1 MRQRNK
7 EESSRAR
14 PANTAYWNRL
24 AIGARA
30 AGRVQGRQVICP
42 ITRANPPRLNA
53 RNARMLTTTRN
64 RYLLLSDLLFLASAP
79 WIAYALRFEGWD
91 WSVQDAQTVRWYM
104 WFAVPLKLQILFAFG
119 LYGRLWRRAS
129 LPDMTR
135 ILEATAAATVA
146 CAILGIV
153 ALPATGL
160 TPLRV
165 PISVVCLDAFFT
177 VAAVACPRLLIR
189 LLPDWRQRR
198 MGVNGKRALI
208 IGAGAAAEMILKE
221 LRANPQLGLTP
232 IGFVD
237 DDPAKQNQRLHD
249 LPVCG
254 PLSAIP
260 EVVARE
266 RVDEIVIA
274 MPTAPGAVLRNVVR
288 AAMDAKVPTRTVP
301 GLFEILS
308 GRVAVSNLRQVEIQ
322 DLLRREPI
330 RTDLASVRAIVS
342 GETVLVTGAGGSIGS
357 ELGRQIASLG
367 PSQLVLLGNGENEIF
382 DIHEELKESHPALQL
397 QPIIADV
404 RDRMRVHTVF
414 KRFRPRAVFH
424 AAAHKHVP
432 LMEDNTVD
440 AVTNNILGTRNLID
454 FAAAW
459 KTEHFV
465 FISTDKAVRPTS
477 VMGATKRVAEMVIQ
491 DAARRYGRN
500 FVSVRFGN
508 VLGSRCSVVPI
519 FLRQIHAGG
528 PVTITHPEMR
538 RFFMT
543 IPEAV
548 QLVLQAAVLG
558 EGGEVFALDMGEP
571 VKITDLAA
579 DLIRLSGLE
588 IGKDIEI
595 RYTGI
600 RRGERLYEESF
611 FYGEDVVP
619 TEHPK
624 ILRAR
629 SNHLSGDIAMAL
641 DALLDA
647 ARVCRPDEELRRLL
661 RALVPEFQ
669 ESREIA
675 IRAQPRPRPAVP
687 ARLWR
692 SRSSAEPRV
701 FVELRSGG
709 ERRGGERPR
718 HGTPVGGLAGS
729 ESRSSGERR
738 SGRDRRTKRTV
749 AAVSRSTSIPDS
761 VS

>member
-1 MRQRNK
+1 
-7 EESSRAR
+7 
-14 PANTAYWNRL
+14 
-24 AIGARA
+24 
-30 AGRVQGRQVICP
+30 
-42 ITRANPPRLNA
+42 
-53 RNARMLTTTRN
+53 MLENIRN
-64 RYLLLSDLLFLASAP
+64 RYLLASDTLLLAGSPFL
-79 WIAYALRFEGWD
+79 AYALRFEGFGWHHE
-91 WSVQDAQTVRWYM
+91 DAVTALVY
-104 WFAVPLKLQILFAFG
+104 AGLSVPLKLGICLVYG
-119 LYGRLWRRAS
+119 NYGRLWRHAS
-129 LPDMTR
+129 IPDMAK
-135 ILEATAAATVA
+135 IIQAAFAAAAA
-146 CAILGIV
+146 CAVLGLL
-153 ALPATGL
+153 ALPGLGL
-160 TPLRV
+160 TAVRV
-165 PISVVCLDAFFT
+165 PISVLMLDSFFT
-177 VAAVACPRLLIR
+177 LTALAAPRLLVR
-189 LLPDWRQRR
+189 VLDSWRQLQRS
-198 MGVNGKRALI
+198 GNGKRALI
-208 IGAGAAAEMILKE
+208 VGAGAAGEMILKE
-221 LRANPQLGLTP
+221 LIANPQLGLTP
-232 IGFVD
+232 VGFVD
-237 DDPAKQNQRLHD
+237 DDPAKRNHRLNN
-249 LPVCG
+249 LPVLG
-254 PLSAIP
+254 PLSQIP
-260 EVVARE
+260 EIVGRHGI
-266 RVDEIVIA
+266 DEIVIA

-301 GLFEILS
+301 GLFDILS

-330 RTDLASVRAIVS
+330 HTDLASVRAIVS

-357 ELGRQIASLG
+357 ELARQIASLG
-367 PSQLVLLGNGENEIF
+367 PSQLLLLGNGENEIF
-382 DIHEELKESHPALQL
+382 DIHEELKDTHPALQL

-440 AVTNNILGTRNLID
+440 AITNNILGTRNLID

-519 FLRQIHAGG
+519 FLRQIRAGG

-558 EGGEVFALDMGEP
+558 EDGEVFALDMGEP

-629 SNHLSGDIAMAL
+629 SNHVGDKIATAL

-647 ARVCRPDEELRRLL
+647 ARVCRPDEELRTLL
-661 RALVPEFQ
+661 RALVPEFR
-669 ESREIA
+669 EPGEIA
-675 IRAQPRPRPAVP
+675 TRSRARPMPGVSAKS
-687 ARLWR
+687 WR

-709 ERRGGERPR
+709 ERRVGERRR
-718 HGTPVGGLAGS
+718 HGFAVGDPAGS
-729 ESRSSGERR
+729 ERRSSGDRR
-738 SGRDRRTKRTV
+738 SGLDRRLRGTV
-749 AAVSRSTSIPDS
+749 AAVSRGTSVPDS